1 MNYKRPVAV
10 LLEENK
16 SHLTKDE
23 IRRRQ
28 EEEAA
33 LRPLDDKTECPEWL
47 TDTFAREEYAR
58 IAVELERLGLLTNLD
73 INALA
78 AYCVAYSRYVEA
90 TQELEGEPLTVV
102 QTNKNGITARVENPL
117 IKIQLKYSDEM
128 KRLSNE
134 MGLTISARL
143 RLTPPKK
150 EEKPKNKFSE
160 FANNSG

>member
-1 MNYKRPVAV
+1 MNYKRPVRV

-16 SHLTKDE
+16 SHLTKAE
-23 IRRRQ
+23 IERRMK
-28 EEEAA
+28 EEEA
-33 LRPLDDKTECPEWL
+33 LRPADDNTDCPEWL

-73 INALA
+73 VNTLA

-90 TQELEGEPLTVV
+90 TQQMEGEPLTVV

-134 MGLTISARL
+134 MGLSISSRL
-143 RLTPPKK
+143 RLVPPKK

-160 FANNSG
+160 FTGKTG